1 MIEDRA
7 CSFIIF
13 ILLMIAKPNATQLP
27 PQRITS
33 KVNLSKVCGKMNYIE
48 AEFDNTRRDDNFSN
62 SPKSEFY
69 FKLSD
74 AVSRLK

>member
-1 MIEDRA
+1 
-7 CSFIIF
+7 
-13 ILLMIAKPNATQLP
+13 
-27 PQRITS
+27 
-33 KVNLSKVCGKMNYIE
+33 MNYIE